1 MRLGVLDVGSNSVHL
16 EVIDGHQSGR
26 PQPYKSFK
34 HDIKLTEY
42 LDDEGNISDNGIS
55 TLLKTITETT
65 TEAEKLELDELLAFA
80 PSAIREAGNCEEVI
94 QQVVKNTG
102 VDLQVLT
109 GDEEAQFTFL
119 AARRWFGWSAGDL
132 LVFDIGGG
140 SLEIARGAEEAAT
153 FTSSIT
159 LGAGRLTRKFL
170 EGDPFTEKS
179 LRKLEEFIAE
189 TLKPLRETLR
199 DYNKSIAVG
208 TSKTFRT
215 LDKLCTEFQSKKQF
229 GITKESI
236 NELAV
241 GLAKMSNKDRK
252 NLPGVSETRA
262 NQIVAGALVA
272 RQVMTQFNIDVIQTC
287 PWALREGI
295 VLRRMDWLT

>member
-16 EVIDGHQSGR
+16 EVIDGHHSGR

-42 LDDEGNISDNGIS
+42 LDQKGNISDKGIS

-80 PSAIREAGNCEEVI
+80 TSAIREAGNCEEVI
-94 QQVVKNTG
+94 QQVVSNTG

-153 FTSSIT
+153 FTSSIM

-179 LRKLEEFIAE
+179 LRKLEDFIAE
-189 TLKPLRETLR
+189 SLEPLREPLR
-199 DYNKSIAVG
+199 DYNKAIAVG

-215 LDKLCTEFQSKKQF
+215 LDKLCTEYQNKKQF

-241 GLAKMSNKDRK
+241 GLAKMSNRDRK

>member
-1 MRLGVLDVGSNSVHL
+1 VRLGVLDVGSNSVHL
-16 EVIDGHQSGR
+16 EVIDGHHSGR

-34 HDIKLTEY
+34 HDIKLTQY
-42 LDDEGNISDNGIS
+42 LDNAGHISEYGINTLIETIRDS
-55 TLLKTITETT
+55 TA
-65 TEAEKLELDELLAFA
+65 EAEKLQLDELLAFA
-80 PSAIREAGNCEEVI
+80 TSAIREAGNCEEVI
-94 QQVVKNTG
+94 KRVLQGTG
-102 VDLQVLT
+102 IDLQVLT

-140 SLEIARGAEEAAT
+140 SLEIARGTEEAAS
-153 FTSSIT
+153 FTTSIM

-179 LRKLEEFIAE
+179 LRKLEEFIIDS
-189 TLKPLRETLR
+189 LKPLREPLS
-199 DYNKSIAVG
+199 DYKKGVAVG

-215 LDKLCTEFQSKKQF
+215 LDKLCTEFQSKKLF
-229 GITKESI
+229 GITRDSI
-236 NELAV
+236 NALAI
-241 GLAKMSNKDRK
+241 GISKMSLKERR

-262 NQIVAGALVA
+262 HQIVAGALVA
-272 RQVMTQFNIDVIQTC
+272 RQVMMQFDIEMIQTC

-295 VLRRMDWLT
+295 VLRRMDWLS